1 MATTFA
7 TNHIRQIGIGL
18 AKELKHRHSPDKSHR
33 KKLSRHFQML
43 VFFVLGAVIG
53 TVFCNL
59 MLGRAIWLTL
69 IPLGVVFAALL
80 HADLTTERDM
90 VERKPAGH

>member
-7 TNHIRQIGIGL
+7 TNHVRQIGIGL
-18 AKELKHRHSPDKSHR
+18 AKELKHRRSPDKSHR

-53 TVFCNL
+53 TVFCKL

-69 IPLGVVFAALL
+69 LPLGVVFAALL

>member
-1 MATTFA
+1 
-7 TNHIRQIGIGL
+7 
-18 AKELKHRHSPDKSHR
+18 
-33 KKLSRHFQML
+33 ML

-53 TVFCNL
+53 TVFCKL

-69 IPLGVVFAALL
+69 LPLGVVFAALL